1 MGSRYIGSK
10 WKKTAVLLQTKEIAS
25 YVPNTKRLTR
35 SSLETMLHEYGMVY
49 VKPDVGTFGQG
60 VMRVERKT
68 GTSGE
73 LYRYQSGTKA
83 RDFARFDDLFRSL
96 LQRTRG
102 RSYLVQKGIQLL
114 KHNGRRFDIRV
125 MVQHDPHKNWE
136 TTALIGRVAAP
147 RKVVTNYH
155 SGGTPMP
162 VETLLAPHL
171 GRVNRHLLIQEMRT
185 MGKQVAKRLQAS
197 FSGIREIGIDVGI
210 DHTFRPWIF
219 EVNTKP
225 DPYIFRHLPDKRIVR
240 KVIRYAKA
248 YGRL

>member
-10 WKKTAVLLQTKEIAS
+10 WKKTAALLQSKDVAG
-25 YVPNTKRLTR
+25 YVPVTKRLSR
-35 SSLETMLHEYGMVY
+35 ASLETMLHEYGMVY

-60 VMRVERKT
+60 VMKVERKPDP
-68 GTSGE
+68 SGDR
-73 LYRYQSGTKA
+73 YRYQSGTTA
-83 RDFARFDDLFRSL
+83 HEFARFDDLYRSL
-96 LQRTRG
+96 RRRTRG
-102 RSYLVQKGIQLL
+102 RSYLVQKGIQML
-114 KHNGRRFDIRV
+114 KYNGRRFDIRV
-125 MVQHDPHKNWE
+125 MVQQDLHKNWE
-136 TTALIGRVAAP
+136 STAMIGRVAAP

-155 SGGTPMP
+155 NGGTPKP
-162 VETLLAPHL
+162 LETLLAPHL
-171 GRVNRHLLIQEMRT
+171 GRVNRHAFMQELRT
-185 MGKQVAKRLQAS
+185 MGKQVARRLQSS
-197 FSGIREIGIDVGI
+197 FPGIREIGIDVGV